1 MKILSHVRIL
11 ETLPS
16 QLLTE
21 SHWLALGNSYQ
32 ISDYHSQYCLNN
44 QSGRARRYPRGNA
57 LLSEDNRSESN
68 TINKLRLSGSVTS
81 ATFDPRTVELSSSR
95 TALGA
100 GSLDGRGCSAA
111 SCGAPFRTLAA
122 APQAHY
128 YISTVLSITPTN
140 LTKFCDM

>member
-11 ETLPS
+11 ETLPPPPPPQS
-16 QLLTE
+16 SLTE

-81 ATFDPRTVELSSSR
+81 VTFDPRTVELSSSR

-122 APQAHY
+122 APQAERHNPLH
-128 YISTVLSITPTN
+128 YISTVLSN
-140 LTKFCDM
+140 